1 MSTRLSSRGFT
12 LIEVLV
18 ALAIVAIALAA
29 AIRAVGLMTDG
40 NGLLRDKSLALLAAE
55 SRLAELRLGVGAAP
69 GNSDFECSQGRLRLY
84 CEQRVEATDDPALL
98 WVEIRVRTQREQAV
112 PLARLNTLLSRS
124 RLSQPRLRVAS
135 GGGSASRC
143 MGTRRTSPFCS
154 MSTASAS
161 IRRTFAARART
172 SPSR

>member
-55 SRLAELRLGVGAAP
+55 SRLAELRLASA
-69 GNSDFECSQGRLRLY
+69 RLR
-84 CEQRVEATDDPALL
+84 ETAISNA
-98 WVEIRVRTQREQAV
+98 
-112 PLARLNTLLSRS
+112 
-124 RLSQPRLRVAS
+124 PRAAC
-135 GGGSASRC
+135 GCTANNASRPPTTPRYC
-143 MGTRRTSPFCS
+143 GWKSVCARSANRRC
-154 MSTASAS
+154 
-161 IRRTFAARART
+161 RWRA
-172 SPSR
+172 

>member
-55 SRLAELRLGVGAAP
+55 IRLAELRLGVGAAP
-69 GNSDFECSQGRLRLY
+69 GNSDFECSQRRLPLHG
-84 CEQRVEATDDPALL
+84 EQRCEATDCP
-98 WVEIRVRTQREQAV
+98 
-112 PLARLNTLLSRS
+112 PLPWLS
-124 RLSQPRLRVAS
+124 LCVL
-135 GGGSASRC
+135 
-143 MGTRRTSPFCS
+143 F
-154 MSTASAS
+154 
-161 IRRTFAARART
+161 F
-172 SPSR
+172 